1 MNTKKLPTHTAT
13 DSKDRH
19 SGDLLAPW
27 TYHSEEFLQLE
38 IEHLFK
44 KQWLLAGHLSDIP
57 ERRDYLTFDAVGE
70 CALVVR
76 GNDNQVR
83 AFHNICRHRGAKLV
97 EGARG
102 RCPHALTCPFH
113 GWTYRLDGGLSAV
126 PAANTFDNLDK
137 AKNGLVPL
145 AMEIWMGFIFVRYQG
160 TGPSLAQTMKPV
172 EHLAALY
179 RMHEMKPLE
188 DSRFEELRPYNWKAI
203 HDIDNEG
210 YHVPLGH
217 PALQQLYGKNYRD
230 DSIGGVPVAY
240 AYLNEQPGKL
250 WSVRHYQ
257 KLLPAFAHLPRDH
270 QRLWFYISLFPSMV
284 LAIYPDSMEFYMSI
298 PVAAG
303 STRRIGGAYALP
315 DERREVR
322 AARYLSARINRV
334 TDRED
339 DEFVRRLQHGMKSS
353 AFPEP
358 RLSSLEHGVREFHRA
373 IQQVLP
379 VAALAHAPRAG
390 TLTRVNEE
398 MDVEMDGA

>member
-1 MNTKKLPTHTAT
+1 MNTKKSPTQTTAT
-13 DSKDRH
+13 DSKDRP

-27 TYHSEEFLQLE
+27 TYHSEELLQLE

-102 RCPHALTCPFH
+102 RCAHALTCAFH

-126 PAANTFDNLDK
+126 PAENTFDNLDK

-160 TGPSLAQTMKPV
+160 AGPSLAQTMKPV

-179 RMHEMKPLE
+179 RMHEMKPIE

-257 KLLPAFAHLPRDH
+257 KLLPSFDHLPRDH
-270 QRLWFYISLFPSMV
+270 QRLWFYISFFPSMV

-339 DEFVRRLQHGMKSS
+339 DEFVRRLQYGMKSS

-379 VAALAHAPRAG
+379 VAALAHAPRVG
-390 TLTRVNEE
+390 TLARVNEE
-398 MDVEMDGA
+398 MDGA